1 MIAAE
6 YENKF
11 FRFAQSIVNLSEQ
24 KTLNSINRSIII
36 TVSHMANIM
45 FMVIMDMTANC
56 FGEMLP
62 L

>member
-1 MIAAE
+1 MKTSSSDLLRAL
-6 YENKF
+6 
-11 FRFAQSIVNLSEQ
+11 LSEQ